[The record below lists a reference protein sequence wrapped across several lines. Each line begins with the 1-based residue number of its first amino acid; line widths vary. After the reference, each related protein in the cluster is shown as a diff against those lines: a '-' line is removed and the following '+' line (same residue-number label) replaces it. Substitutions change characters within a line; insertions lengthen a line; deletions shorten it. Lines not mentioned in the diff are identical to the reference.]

1 MLLVLPSVFDLATQ
15 NEGIRL
21 RSHEV
26 ERSELQQVNTAAS
39 VAKMA

>member
-1 MLLVLPSVFDLATQ
+1 MFLVLPSVFDLATQ
-15 NEGIRL
+15 NAAIRL

-26 ERSELQQVNTAAS
+26 ERSEIQQVNTAAP